1 MLTYTLATLLVIS
14 VSFCIVLL
22 RKNKRNKKAE
32 AAFQASRDYLDKII
46 NSIPDP
52 IFVKDREHRWVILNE
67 AHDQMFGIP
76 SKELLGKS
84 DRDYFPREQADIFWE
99 KDEVVFQTEQEN
111 VNEEPWTDSKGFKH
125 TIVTKKNLYTDRKG
139 NKFIVGVIRDIT
151 DLKIAQEKLK
161 EMMEV
166 RSRFTS
172 VVSHELRT
180 PLASIR
186 TGVNLIL
193 DGLAGNINNE
203 QKEFLEI
210 VKKNIERLSRLINDI
225 LDFQKIDSGK
235 MHFKIVNNNINEVAR
250 EVRKIMLPLVER
262 KKIELKLELDETN
275 PEFKFDRDRMIQV
288 FSNLVNN
295 AIDFTEKGSITVV
308 ISRENG
314 NLHAKIIDTGVGIKP
329 ESLAKIFN
337 PFEQGERVDSG
348 KREGTGL
355 GLAICKEII
364 VRHNGKIW
372 VDSTDKG
379 STFHF
384 TLPMEE

>member
-1 MLTYTLATLLVIS
+1 MLTYILATLLLISICLCVI
-14 VSFCIVLL
+14 LW

-32 AAFQASRDYLDKII
+32 AAFQASRDHLDKII

-52 IFVKDREHRWVILNE
+52 IFVKDREHHWVLLNQ
-67 AHDQMFGIP
+67 AHDQMFGI
-76 SKELLGKS
+76 SSSELLGKT

-99 KDEVVFQTEQEN
+99 KDEVVFQTGEEN
-111 VNEEPWTDSKGFKH
+111 VNEEPWTDSKGVKH
-125 TIVTKKNLYTDRKG
+125 IIVTKKNLYIDRKG
-139 NKFIVGVIRDIT
+139 NKFIVGVIRDIS
-151 DLKIAQEKLK
+151 DLKAAQEKLK

-235 MHFKIVNNNINEVAR
+235 MHFKIEKNDINEVVK
-250 EVRKIMLPLVER
+250 EVYKITLPLLER
-262 KKIELKLELDETN
+262 KKLTLTLKLDEKIAK
-275 PEFKFDRDRMIQV
+275 FKFDRDRLVQV
-288 FSNLVNN
+288 FSNLVAN

-308 ISRENG
+308 SSSDKG
-314 NLHAKIIDTGVGIKP
+314 NFHAMIIDTGVGIKQ
-329 ESLAKIFN
+329 EGLARIFN
-337 PFEQGERVDSG
+337 PFEQAEREDNG

-364 VRHNGKIW
+364 TRHNGKIW
-372 VDSTDKG
+372 AESSDNG
-379 STFHF
+379 SIFHF